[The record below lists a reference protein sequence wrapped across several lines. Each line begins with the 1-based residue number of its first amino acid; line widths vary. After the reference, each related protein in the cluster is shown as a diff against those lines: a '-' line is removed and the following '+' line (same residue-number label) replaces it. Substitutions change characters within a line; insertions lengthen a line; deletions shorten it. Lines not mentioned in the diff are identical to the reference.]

1 LSLMTSA
8 APSIDGIRQALAEWG
23 LHLRGGWR
31 PDPQVDFLPL
41 LPGGGSA
48 GMVWMVGVVGA
59 GHWADFSA
67 SAFFTDGQPDPLDR
81 WSKAIG
87 DELAARWGGVAFY
100 PFSGPPYWPFQQWA
114 TRAESVQNSPLMLR
128 IHPVYGLWHAYRFA
142 LALPGSPPA
151 NLVDPAPP
159 GPSGLGS
166 LCLQCDGQPCLQ
178 ACPVSAFDGASYRVN
193 DCLGW
198 LQQASSEPCMQQGCL
213 ARRACPVGA
222 AYRYPSDVAAFHMTA
237 FAALHRPVPAPPPSP
252 QAGPGA

>member
-1 LSLMTSA
+1 MDSA
-8 APSIDGIRQALAEWG
+8 APSIDAIRQALAERG

-31 PDPQVDFLPL
+31 PDPSVDRLPM
-41 LPGGGSA
+41 LPCGGSA

-67 SAFFTDGQPDPLDR
+67 SSFLTDGQPDPLDR
-81 WSKAIG
+81 WSQAIG
-87 DELAARWGGVAFY
+87 DELAARWGGVALY

-114 TRAESVQNSPLMLR
+114 TRAEPVQNSPLMLR

-142 LALPGSPPA
+142 LALPEASPA
-151 NLVDPAPP
+151 NLAALVAAP
-159 GPSGLGS
+159 PSGLGS

-178 ACPVSAFDGASYRVN
+178 ACPVSAFDGVSYHVES
-193 DCLGW
+193 CLSW
-198 LQQASSEPCMQQGCL
+198 LQQAGSEPCMQQGCL

-222 AYRYPSDVAAFHMTA
+222 SYRYPADVAAFHMTA
-237 FAALHRPVPAPPPSP
+237 FAAHHRSVTAPPPSP